1 MSSSTSYIFGDLNLD
16 SNQESITF
24 SVEDFFELHD
34 SPKER
39 REYEVFLSFR
49 GDDTR
54 ASFISHLTSSLQN
67 AGIIVFKDDHSVPR
81 GLSISTLLQRG
92 IEGSRISIIVFSK
105 NYADSPWCMQELI
118 QILECYRT
126 TGHVVLP
133 VFYDDYPS
141 DVRRQSREFGQS
153 FQHLSN
159 SNNVEGHGTSMKW
172 IDALHDVAGIAGFVV
187 PNYRLVASS
196 MRFECFL
203 HYFELIHLILDI
215 NPYVLCL
222 RWINFI
228 CLFI

>member
-1 MSSSTSYIFGDLNLD
+1 MSSPTSYVFGDLNLD
-16 SNQESITF
+16 SDQDSITF
-24 SVEDFFELHD
+24 SVEDLNELLD

-67 AGIIVFKDDHSVPR
+67 GGIIVFKDDHSVPR
-81 GLSISTLLQRG
+81 GYSISRSLQRG

-126 TGHVVLP
+126 TGQVVLP
-133 VFYDDYPS
+133 VFYDVYPS

-153 FQHLSN
+153 FQHLLN
-159 SNNVEGHGTSMKW
+159 NNVEGDDAALKW

-187 PNYRLVASS
+187 PNYRLVTSS
-196 MRFECFL
+196 
-203 HYFELIHLILDI
+203 
-215 NPYVLCL
+215 
-222 RWINFI
+222 
-228 CLFI
+228 

>member
-1 MSSSTSYIFGDLNLD
+1 MSSPTSYVFGDLILD
-16 SNQESITF
+16 SDQDSVTF
-24 SVEDFFELHD
+24 SVEELEELLD

-39 REYEVFLSFR
+39 RKYEVFLSFR

-67 AGIIVFKDDHSVPR
+67 AGIIVFKDDQSVPR
-81 GLSISTLLQRG
+81 GFSISTSLQRG

-126 TGHVVLP
+126 TGQVVLP
-133 VFYDDYPS
+133 VFYDVYPS

-153 FQHLSN
+153 FQHLLN
-159 SNNVEGHGTSMKW
+159 NNVEGDGAALKW

-187 PNYRLVASS
+187 PNYRLVTSS
-196 MRFECFL
+196 VHFECFL
-203 HYFELIHLILDI
+203 RDFVFIHLKHKS
-215 NPYVLCL
+215 LCL
-222 RWINFI
+222 TWI
-228 CLFI
+228 LLKLLE